1 MKNKYDIIIA
11 GSGIS
16 GMSLAHYCAQH
27 GMKVLVIE
35 KNKTLG
41 GSFTTEYSGDF
52 WLEMG
57 AHTMYNSYG
66 KLIDII
72 EGCGLGNNIKKRKK
86 VPYKVYK
93 NGRIQSVISQFN
105 IFELLFSLPSLFKT
119 KKDNQTVESYYS
131 KILGKNNYRKF
142 FQYMFNAVPSQ
153 PTNDFPANI
162 LFKKRPRRKDIL
174 KSYTLER
181 GIRSIIEA
189 ITDNTNIDTKVDL
202 HVKSVVR
209 MGDSYLVNTENNQS
223 FESSYIGMATP
234 VNITGNLVE
243 KLNPEISKQ
252 LEKIENTSADSA
264 GIIIRKE
271 NIALKEVAGIIGMNM
286 DFYSVV
292 SRDVVEHPDIR
303 GFVFHFKPGKLN
315 NKEKINYI
323 CKVLNISEDNILH
336 TFYAKNIVPSY
347 RPGHESIVAKIDK
360 LLATEKIFMTGNY
373 FTGMAIEDCVKR
385 SFLENERLQ
394 KLRK

>member
-1 MKNKYDIIIA
+1 MKNKYDIIII

-16 GMSLAHYCAQH
+16 GMSLAYYCAQD

-35 KNKTLG
+35 KDKTLG

-66 KLIDII
+66 NLIDII
-72 EGCGLGNNIKKRKK
+72 EGCGLSNHITKRKK
-86 VPYKVYK
+86 VPYKVYN
-93 NGRIQSVISQFN
+93 NGRIQSVISQFS
-105 IFELLFSLPSLFKT
+105 IFELLFSLPSLFNT

-142 FQYMFNAVPSQ
+142 FQFMFNAVPSQ

-162 LFKKRPRRKDIL
+162 LFKKRSRRKDIL
-174 KSYTLER
+174 KSYTLKR

-189 ITDNTNIDTKVDL
+189 IKNNTDIDTMVDL
-202 HVKSVVR
+202 PVKSVVR
-209 MGDSYLVNTENNQS
+209 LGDSYLVNTEGNQS
-223 FESSYIGMATP
+223 FESTYIGIATP
-234 VNITGNLVE
+234 VNVTGNLVE
-243 KLNPEISKQ
+243 KLNPEISRQ
-252 LEKIENTSADSA
+252 FAKIENTSTDSA

-271 NIALKEVAGIIGMNM
+271 DIDLKEVAGIIGTNV

-292 SRDVVEHPDIR
+292 SRDVLEHSDFR

-315 NKEKINYI
+315 NQEKINYI
-323 CKVLNISEDNILH
+323 CKVLNISEDNIVH
-336 TFYAKNIVPSY
+336 TFYAKNVVPSY
-347 RPGHESIVAKIDK
+347 RPGHEPIVTNIDK

-385 SFLENERLQ
+385 SFQENERLQ